1 MNTRW
6 TLEEEKK
13 LIREVKNGS
22 NLSGLSKELNRSENA
37 LELRIKKIIYD
48 SIAGNKSIN
57 SISRSLNLPE
67 EKVKQ
72 YFYSY
77 KDMMEKTGKK
87 TIDIDKKNDI
97 DKNKETDILSN
108 INLQM
113 QINENNKEKK
123 NNKGDKEEKE
133 YKGGSRKEHKR
144 NSKKDHHKDHHKD
157 HRQIDLDKLK
167 RQNDKMET
175 ILKNIQLKNEI
186 KKALKT
192 NKLDKREIKIVK
204 DVIN

>member
-87 TIDIDKKNDI
+87 TVDIDKKNDI

-123 NNKGDKEEKE
+123 NNKGDKDEKE
-133 YKGGSRKEHKR
+133 HKGGSRKEHKR
-144 NSKKDHHKDHHKD
+144 NSKKDHYKDRHKD

>member
-1 MNTRW
+1 
-6 TLEEEKK
+6 
-13 LIREVKNGS
+13 
-22 NLSGLSKELNRSENA
+22 
-37 LELRIKKIIYD
+37 
-48 SIAGNKSIN
+48 
-57 SISRSLNLPE
+57 
-67 EKVKQ
+67 
-72 YFYSY
+72 
-77 KDMMEKTGKK
+77 
-87 TIDIDKKNDI
+87 
-97 DKNKETDILSN
+97 
-108 INLQM
+108 M

-123 NNKGDKEEKE
+123 NNKGDKDEKE
-133 YKGGSRKEHKR
+133 HKGGSRKEHKR

>member
-22 NLSGLSKELNRSENA
+22 ALSGLSKELNRSENA

-113 QINENNKEKK
+113 HINENNKEKK
-123 NNKGDKEEKE
+123 NNKGDKDEKE
-133 YKGGSRKEHKR
+133 HKGGSRKEHKR
-144 NSKKDHHKDHHKD
+144 NSKKDHHKDRHKD